1 MKLLTEQ
8 KHELNGL
15 TVHTIQTSKYKT
27 NTLILK
33 MNAPLQED
41 TVTLRALLPY
51 VLQSA
56 TASYP
61 STTKLRTYLDD
72 LYGAALQVDLMKKGE
87 WHDMTFRIDVA
98 NETYLKDTTP
108 ILKDALLLLGD
119 ILLNPALE
127 NGAFLS
133 NIVEQEKRSMR
144 QRIQAV
150 FDDKMRY
157 SNLRLVEEMCKEE
170 PYHLHV
176 NGRVEDIEAITPTSL
191 YEYYKK
197 VLEEDSIH
205 LYVIGD
211 INEEEVLESAKQVFV
226 LPAKTTRQHRS
237 ENEGKKIEKVNE
249 VIEKQD
255 IKQGKLNI
263 GYRTNIVYGDSEYF
277 ALQVFNGVFGGF
289 SHSKLFINVR
299 EKASLA
305 YYASSRV
312 ESHKGLL
319 MVMSGIDAKNY
330 EQAVQ
335 IINEQME
342 AMKQGDFTPE
352 ELDQTKAVIYNQ
364 ILETIDTARGL
375 VEVLYHNELANT
387 TISVEDYLEGIK
399 AVTKEEVMAAARKVE
414 QDTIYFLRGM
424 GGEE

>member
-8 KHELNGL
+8 KHDVNGL

-72 LYGAALQVDLMKKGE
+72 LYGATLQVDLMKKGE

-98 NETYLKDTTP
+98 NEAYLKDTTP
-108 ILKDALLLLGD
+108 ILKDALVLLGD

-176 NGRVEDIEAITPTSL
+176 NGRVEDIEAITPSSL

-211 INEEEVLESAKQVFV
+211 INEEEVLESVKQVFT

-237 ENEGKKIEKVNE
+237 QSEGKKIEKVNE

-277 ALQVFNGVFGGF
+277 ALQVFNGIFGGF

-305 YYASSRV
+305 YYAASRV

-342 AMKQGDFTPE
+342 AMKQGDFTAE
-352 ELDQTKAVIYNQ
+352 ELEQTKAVIHNQ

-399 AVTKEEVMAAARKVE
+399 AVTKEEVMAAAKQIE

-424 GGEE
+424 DGEE

>member
-1 MKLLTEQ
+1 MKLLKEE
-8 KHELNGL
+8 KHDVNGL

-27 NTLILK
+27 STLILK

-72 LYGAALQVDLMKKGE
+72 LYGATLQVDLMKKGE

-108 ILKDALLLLGD
+108 ILKDALVLLGD

-127 NGAFLS
+127 NGSFLPD
-133 NIVEQEKRSMR
+133 IMEQEKRSMR

-176 NGRVEDIEAITPTSL
+176 NGRVEDIEAITPSSL

-197 VLEEDSIH
+197 ALEEDSIH

-211 INEEEVLESAKQVFV
+211 INQEEVLESVKQIFT

-237 ENEGKKIEKVNE
+237 QNEGKKIEKVNE

-263 GYRTNIVYGDSEYF
+263 GYRTNIVYGDSQYF
-277 ALQVFNGVFGGF
+277 ALQVFNGIFGGF

-305 YYASSRV
+305 YYAASRV

-342 AMKQGDFTPE
+342 AMKQGDFTAE
-352 ELDQTKAVIYNQ
+352 ELEQTKAVIHNQ

-387 TISVEDYLEGIK
+387 TISVEHYLEGIK
-399 AVTKEEVMAAARKVE
+399 AVTKEEVMAAAKQIE

-424 GGEE
+424 DGEE

>member
-8 KHELNGL
+8 KHQVNGL
-15 TVHTIQTSKYKT
+15 TVHTIQTAKYKT
-27 NTLILK
+27 NTLMLK
-33 MNAPLQED
+33 MNAPLEEE

-61 STTKLRTYLDD
+61 STTKLRTYLDE
-72 LYGAALQVDLMKKGE
+72 LYGATLQVDLMKKGE
-87 WHDMTFRIDVA
+87 WHDMTFRIDAA
-98 NETYLKDTTP
+98 NETYLKDTAP
-108 ILKDALLLLGD
+108 LLKDALLLLGD
-119 ILLNPALE
+119 LLLNPALE
-127 NGAFLS
+127 NGVFLQS
-133 NIVEQEKRSMR
+133 IVEQEKRALR

-176 NGRVEDIEAITPTSL
+176 NGRVEDIDAITPSSL

-197 VLEEDSIH
+197 ALEEDSIH

-211 INEEEVLESAKQVFV
+211 INEDEVLENVKEVFS
-226 LPAKTTRQHRS
+226 LPAKTTRHHGGERYTKS
-237 ENEGKKIEKVNE
+237 IGDINEI
-249 VIEKQD
+249 IEKQD

-263 GYRTNIVYGDSEYF
+263 GYRTNIVYGDPEYF
-277 ALQVFNGVFGGF
+277 ALQVFNGIFGGF

-305 YYASSRV
+305 YYAASRV

-319 MVMSGIDAKNY
+319 MVMSGIDANNY
-330 EQAVQ
+330 EQAIK

-342 AMKQGDFTPE
+342 AMKQGEFTEE
-352 ELDQTKAVIYNQ
+352 ELAQTKAVIHNQ
-364 ILETIDTARGL
+364 ILETVDTARGL
-375 VEVLYHNELANT
+375 VEVLYHNELANASIT
-387 TISVEDYLEGIK
+387 VEEYLEKIK
-399 AVTKEEVMAAARKVE
+399 AVTKEEVMSAARKVE

>member
-1 MKLLTEQ
+1 MKLLKEE

-33 MNAPLQED
+33 MNAPLRED

-72 LYGAALQVDLMKKGE
+72 LYGATLQVDLMKKGE

-98 NETYLKDTTP
+98 NEAYLKDTSP

-127 NGAFLS
+127 NGAFLP
-133 NIVEQEKRSMR
+133 NIVEQEKRSVR

-176 NGRVEDIEAITPTSL
+176 NGRVEDIEAITPAAL
-191 YEYYKK
+191 YDYYKK
-197 VLEEDSIH
+197 VLEEDAIH

-211 INEEEVLESAKQVFV
+211 INQEEVLENVNQVFK
-226 LPAKTTRQHRS
+226 LPAKTTRQHRG
-237 ENEGKKIEKVNE
+237 ENESKKIEKVNE

-277 ALQVFNGVFGGF
+277 ALQVFNGIFGGF

-305 YYASSRV
+305 YYAASRV

-330 EQAVQ
+330 DQAVQ

-342 AMKQGDFTPE
+342 AMRQGDFTQE
-352 ELDQTKAVIYNQ
+352 ELDQTKAVIHNQ

-387 TISVEDYLEGIK
+387 AISVEDYLEGIK
-399 AVTKEEVMAAARKVE
+399 AVTKEEVMAAAKQVE